1 MVAQSVAVIA
11 GSRRMECGSAP
22 SKASSFAV
30 SSRLRWTLVAVND
43 KWALREVVWV
53 ISAPVGTKARSD
65 RRQHAG
71 KDLEPEVLLVAEPV
85 RAALEDADLVVQ
97 PLDEAER
104 DLVLRAAIGRD
115 PVPVPINHRG
125 EFLVRPQ

>member
-1 MVAQSVAVIA
+1 M
-11 GSRRMECGSAP
+11 
-22 SKASSFAV
+22 
-30 SSRLRWTLVAVND
+30 L
-43 KWALREVVWV
+43 ALREVVWV

-104 DLVLRAAIGRD
+104 DLVLRPAIGRD

-125 EFLVRPQ
+125 EFLLRPQALPLECSPPVIAEPAGPALPPLAPELAA